1 MLLAGPTWY
10 KPGGSNVLKAAR
22 RYDGSRSR
30 KTKGSLADTLQCNIW
45 RRAQTPHRMTHCLH
59 GGGNHDRQNV
69 CGARGLR
76 AARARSR
83 GLALRRAGVRSYRF
97 ARASSGQCATILAGK
112 PCANHVQTMV
122 YFTMQ
127 TVCKPMVFLGYK
139 AHLWHSG
146 SHGMLLWDSILY
158 LL

>member
-10 KPGGSNVLKAAR
+10 KPGTNDVLKAAR

-45 RRAQTPHRMTHCLH
+45 RRVQTPHRMTHSLH
-59 GGGNHDRQNV
+59 GGGNHDRQKI

-76 AARARSR
+76 SARDQSRGRALRRSGVLSYWFARARS
-83 GLALRRAGVRSYRF
+83 
-97 ARASSGQCATILAGK
+97 GQCAGHYLAGK
-112 PCANHVQTMV
+112 PCANHVQTMI

-127 TVCKPMVFLGYK
+127 TVCKLKVFIGYK
-139 AHLWHSG
+139 PFNTKY
-146 SHGMLLWDSILY
+146 ILFPKQT
-158 LL
+158 